1 MKLEKIQKRF
11 FDVDKSIHLVLFNII
26 TLAGIGGGILGLI
39 VSVACKLPLVQLAS
53 IAAALLVLI
62 ACFYIANWK
71 GKLKQASTG
80 IVVIITMLL
89 FPAMFFTDGGAYGGM
104 GYWFTL
110 GIVFNFLMVEG
121 AAFSVILVLQIIVIL
136 CCYWVAYL

>member
-53 IAAALLVLI
+53 IAAALLDMRFRYALPSIVGGVMMAGLI
-62 ACFYIANWK
+62 MCFGTSAVQW
-71 GKLKQASTG
+71 
-80 IVVIITMLL
+80 IINL
-89 FPAMFFTDGGAYGGM
+89 F
-104 GYWFTL
+104 
-110 GIVFNFLMVEG
+110 
-121 AAFSVILVLQIIVIL
+121 
-136 CCYWVAYL
+136 

>member
-89 FPAMFFTDGGAYGGM
+89 FPAMFFTDG
-104 GYWFTL
+104 
-110 GIVFNFLMVEG
+110 
-121 AAFSVILVLQIIVIL
+121 
-136 CCYWVAYL
+136 